1 MLTTTLAGPIARYIA
16 GANAQ
21 LVDAVTACF
30 AEDAVV
36 HDEGKSRHGI
46 DAIRKWAE
54 EVSKKYRPIVEVIHV
69 AELDGRTILSGR
81 VSGNFPGSPVELRYV
96 FTLDMEKI
104 ARLEIS

>member
-1 MLTTTLAGPIARYIA
+1 MPTTTLAGPVARYIA

-21 LVDAVTACF
+21 DIDAVTACF

-36 HDEGKSRHGI
+36 HDEGKSRQGI
-46 DAIRKWAE
+46 AAIRQWAE
-54 EVSKKYRPIVEVIHV
+54 EVSEKYHPVVEVIHV
-69 AELDGRTILSGR
+69 AALDDRGILAGR

-96 FTLDMEKI
+96 FTLDGEKI